1 MLLGDRLWRVS
12 VVTLAGAF
20 LLLGGSGCD
29 SAQEESTAE
38 PQEELE
44 VGQVESDGDIM
55 STLSGVADLSV
66 FAAHIRECG
75 LDQRLA
81 GEGSFTVL
89 APYDSAFAKL
99 ARGEGSEWIEDT
111 AKLALGMRHHIVE
124 GEVLLFD
131 EVGAFRVKTLAG
143 EDLEIVADYEEVK
156 IGDAF
161 LLEEGIWCTNGVIHV
176 IDGVLRPK
184 FGPRQGN

>member
-1 MLLGDRLWRVS
+1 MLIANRLRRVAITTAAGVFLFLNGLG
-12 VVTLAGAF
+12 
-20 LLLGGSGCD
+20 CHK
-29 SAQEESTAE
+29 AQEESTAE
-38 PQEELE
+38 PQEGAEAGL
-44 VGQVESDGDIM
+44 VEGDGDIM
-55 STLSGVADLSV
+55 SVLSGVADLSV
-66 FAAHIRECG
+66 FAARLRECG

-81 GEGSFTVL
+81 GDGPFTVL
-89 APYDSAFAKL
+89 APYDSAFAEME
-99 ARGEGSEWIEDT
+99 RGESRGLIEDSE
-111 AKLALGMRHHIVE
+111 KLKLSLAHHIIE

-131 EVGAFRVKTLAG
+131 EVGTFRVRTMAG

-176 IDGVLRPK
+176 IDGVLRPT